1 MLFFLYPF
9 HSSDIFSFP
18 FNIPQDSSTL
28 LKNPKPAPNKQTR
41 KIFLISF
48 FIDLNLQTLVLH
60 SKLNSPVALLLV
72 IPLDFPLT
80 SQ

>member
-48 FIDLNLQTLVLH
+48 FYWPEFADPGLTFEVKHLNEIL
-60 SKLNSPVALLLV
+60 S
-72 IPLDFPLT
+72 
-80 SQ
+80 